1 MNCKSFLLFTFLL
14 SACTSPKFTLD
25 TDKVTFNELLDNI
38 QNEQNKITTLKAG
51 CRISIDSDDFSG
63 NFFANVYYIKD
74 DSLLLSVT
82 GPFGIQA
89 GTLFLGKER
98 FIFYNQMTNKF
109 YNGTIIDFS
118 NQTFFQFPLKLRELI
133 NIFVGKEDL
142 PSMKISEYSIEN
154 NLFHVQ
160 ANNSDENYSIK
171 IDNSTGHIRKLT
183 LKKDNQV
190 MYTREYD
197 TFVKSDGLYFP
208 RKIRMI
214 RPEEKQAVSIYYT
227 NVSLNGNIEPEKFII
242 KIADYAEQINY
253 NR

>member
-1 MNCKSFLLFTFLL
+1 MKCKTLLLFAFFL
-14 SACTSPKFTLD
+14 SACTSPKFALD
-25 TDKVTFNELLDNI
+25 TDKVTFNELLDHI
-38 QNEQNKITTLKAG
+38 QNEQNKIITLKAG
-51 CRISIDSDDFSG
+51 CRISVDSEEFSG

-109 YNGTIIDFS
+109 YNGTINDFS
-118 NQTFFQFPLKLRELI
+118 NQTFFQFPLKLKELI

-142 PSMKISEYSIEN
+142 PSMKISKYSIED
-154 NLFHVQ
+154 NLFLVQ
-160 ANNSDENYSIK
+160 AHNSNDNYTIQ
-171 IDNSTGHIRKLT
+171 IDNSTGHIKKLT
-183 LKKDNQV
+183 LETDDQV
-190 MYTREYD
+190 IYTREYD

-214 RPEEKQAVSIYYT
+214 RPEEKQAVSLYYT
-227 NVSLNGNIEPEKFII
+227 NVLLNENIEREKFII

>member
-1 MNCKSFLLFTFLL
+1 MNFKTFLLFTFFL

-51 CRISIDSDDFSG
+51 CRISVDSDDFSG

-109 YNGTIIDFS
+109 YNGTISDFS

-154 NLFHVQ
+154 DLFHVQ
-160 ANNSDENYSIK
+160 AHNSDEDYSIK
-171 IDNSTGHIRKLT
+171 IDYSTGHIRKLT

-227 NVSLNGNIEPEKFII
+227 NVSLNENIDPDKFII
-242 KIADYAEQINY
+242 QIADYAEQINY